1 MKNRIILIML
11 LCFSLVGCSRSD
23 KVLNADIPTEIKEVK
38 QETETE
44 EKETVTLTT
53 DKVKALEK
61 YLKEN
66 TYMAFMEE
74 LRSGVYDKAV
84 DSLYT
89 AQRYDIMTDTNS
101 KVTYVGISDK
111 QSSNDTEDFY
121 YRTIYV
127 SDLKKGKFY
136 KNEGNTEY
144 RKETKR
150 TKVIDWTLLKYK
162 NDYDLYSYLLPD
174 FSIKEN
180 DVGYIDGE
188 NEVYVKETKATK
200 EMLKNVDY
208 DSLDKCITTFVL
220 KDNKPVSAETKV
232 VFVKDKEKYYFAVK
246 IVFTEISKDKLTLKT
261 LGIK

>member
-1 MKNRIILIML
+1 ML

-23 KVLNADIPTEIKEVK
+23 KVLNANIPTEIKEVK

-44 EKETVTLTT
+44 EKETVTLTN

-66 TYMAFMEE
+66 TYMAFTEE
-74 LRSGVYDKAV
+74 LRSGVYDKTV

-111 QSSNDTEDFY
+111 KSSNDMEDFY

-162 NDYDLYSYLLPD
+162 NDYDLYSYLLPN

-180 DVGYIDGE
+180 DVGYVDGE

-200 EMLKNVDY
+200 AMLKNVDY
-208 DSLDKCITTFVL
+208 DSLDNCITTFVL

-246 IVFTEISKDKLTLKT
+246 IVFTEISKEKLTLKT